1 MQNKNNFTTTIQEIR
16 NMLNEC
22 GLMCNTAIR
31 LYENKEYE
39 DANEVCMD
47 LVPIG
52 EGIAML
58 VRKLPLFMGRSD
70 TKECV
75 EKEVKDFYEIEARIT
90 KEGWIQVVIP
100 FLLPKRE
107 KGTTEYL
114 RSIIY
119 PSLQEFFQ
127 DKAPI
132 NFNKA
137 VLAYRHIYDKNR
149 KERRKRDHENFE
161 INMVS
166 DTLALFALPD
176 DGPDTC
182 NHFYCS
188 KEGNRE
194 CTEVYVLP
202 QKDFIEF
209 YKSKVCKVD

>member
-1 MQNKNNFTTTIQEIR
+1 MQNENKIKSILQEVNKMNEECIL
-16 NMLNEC
+16 MLRKVY
-22 GLMCNTAIR
+22 R
-31 LYENKEYE
+31 LYDNEEYDE
-39 DANEVCMD
+39 ANEVYLDYVNTMERAA
-47 LVPIG
+47 L
-52 EGIAML
+52 L
-58 VRKLPLFMGRSD
+58 VRKLPLYTGAPD
-70 TKECV
+70 AKEQV
-75 EKEVKDFYEIEARIT
+75 EKIIKEVYKIEARVT

-107 KGTTEYL
+107 KGSTEYL
-114 RSIIY
+114 RTIIY
-119 PSLQEFFQ
+119 PALQDFFQ
-127 DKAPI
+127 DRAPI

-182 NHFYCS
+182 DHFYCS

-209 YKSKVCKVD
+209 YKTRVYKVD

>member
-1 MQNKNNFTTTIQEIR
+1 MQNKNNFKSTFQEIC
-16 NMLNEC
+16 NMLHEC
-22 GLMCNTAIR
+22 ELMINTASR
-31 LYENKEYE
+31 LYENKEFE

-47 LVPIG
+47 IIPIG

-58 VRKLPLFMGRSD
+58 VRQLPLFMGYSN
-70 TKECV
+70 TKDHV
-75 EKEVKDFYEIEARIT
+75 EKKIKGIYKIEARIT

-100 FLLPKRE
+100 FLLPERE

-149 KERRKRDHENFE
+149 KDRRKRDHENFE

>member
-1 MQNKNNFTTTIQEIR
+1 MQNKNNIKSILQEIQR
-16 NMLNEC
+16 LAEEC
-22 GLMCNTAIR
+22 LLMNNTALR
-31 LYENKEYE
+31 LYENKEFDE
-39 DANEVCMD
+39 LNELCQDMVVVAER
-47 LVPIG
+47 L
-52 EGIAML
+52 AML
-58 VRKLPLFMGRSD
+58 ARQLPLYSGMPNA
-70 TKECV
+70 KE
-75 EKEVKDFYEIEARIT
+75 EVDKVIKRVHKVEARIT

-107 KGTTEYL
+107 KGSTEYL

-119 PSLQEFFQ
+119 PSLQEFFE

-149 KERRKRDHENFE
+149 KDRRKRDHENFE

-176 DGPDTC
+176 DGPETC
-182 NHFYCS
+182 DHFYCS

-202 QKDFIEF
+202 QEDFIEF
-209 YKSKVCKVD
+209 FKNMVCKVD